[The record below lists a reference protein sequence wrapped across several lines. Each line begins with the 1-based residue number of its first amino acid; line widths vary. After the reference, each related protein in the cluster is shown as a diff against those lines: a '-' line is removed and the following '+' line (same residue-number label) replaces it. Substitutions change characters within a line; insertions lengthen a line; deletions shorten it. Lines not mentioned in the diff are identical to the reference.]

1 MIVRLQTI
9 LTFALGVGRS
19 KDNYSKT
26 LKLIYKLPNVKTTIC
41 SCSEKKR
48 TWVTRKKTS
57 GKLPKT
63 NFPWKINW
71 SRLRKN
77 ICYSFSRLKFEFFA
91 NPFVPDT
98 PKVCWCFQVVEKGY
112 IGNKWIKVNSLN
124 LAPGILLV
132 FYSWWTY
139 FLVQISFTCTFIFK

>member
-1 MIVRLQTI
+1 MIVIFLIVIARLQTI
-9 LTFALGVGRS
+9 LTFAFGVGRS

-57 GKLPKT
+57 GKLPKI

-98 PKVCWCFQVVEKGY
+98 PSLYLLKTSENRKVCWCFQEVEKGY

-132 FYSWWTY
+132 FYS
-139 FLVQISFTCTFIFK
+139 